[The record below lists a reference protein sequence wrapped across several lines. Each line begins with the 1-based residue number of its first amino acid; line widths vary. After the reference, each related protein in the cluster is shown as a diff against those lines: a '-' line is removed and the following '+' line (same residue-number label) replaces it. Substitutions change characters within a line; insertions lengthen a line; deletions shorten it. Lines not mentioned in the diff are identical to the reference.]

1 MAQYGSGYNNNY
13 SGGRGPSNRGGYN
26 GNREYDNRQ
35 GNNNA
40 APARPHVP
48 LDGKKYVD
56 TAETVIQALRGNKGG
71 LLTTSKIRNL
81 LSMIS
86 SLYDEVRRERADKLS
101 EDDQSRIQYIR
112 LHFTYEAG
120 RDPKVKDFVTEA
132 DIFAHVKDIGDS
144 KEKFLL
150 FCKYMEALVAY
161 HRFYGGKE

>member
-1 MAQYGSGYNNNY
+1 MAQYGSGCNSSY
-13 SGGRGPSNRGGYN
+13 SGGRGPSNRGGYG
-26 GNREYDNRQ
+26 GNRGYDNRQ
-35 GNNNA
+35 GSSP

-56 TAETVIQALRGNKGG
+56 SAETVIQALRGNRGG

-86 SLYDEVRRERADKLS
+86 SLYDEVRRERAEKLS
-101 EDDQSRIQYIR
+101 GEDQSRIQYIR
-112 LHFTYEAG
+112 LHFAYEAG
-120 RDPKVKDFVTEA
+120 RDPKVKDFVNEA
-132 DIFAHVKDIGDS
+132 DIFAHIKDIGDS

>member
-1 MAQYGSGYNNNY
+1 MAQYGSGYNSSY
-13 SGGRGPSNRGGYN
+13 SGGRGPSNRGGYG
-26 GNREYDNRQ
+26 GNRGYDNRQ
-35 GNNNA
+35 GCSP

-56 TAETVIQALRGNKGG
+56 SAETVIQALRGNRGG

-86 SLYDEVRRERADKLS
+86 SLYDEV
-101 EDDQSRIQYIR
+101 
-112 LHFTYEAG
+112 H
-120 RDPKVKDFVTEA
+120 
-132 DIFAHVKDIGDS
+132 IGDS